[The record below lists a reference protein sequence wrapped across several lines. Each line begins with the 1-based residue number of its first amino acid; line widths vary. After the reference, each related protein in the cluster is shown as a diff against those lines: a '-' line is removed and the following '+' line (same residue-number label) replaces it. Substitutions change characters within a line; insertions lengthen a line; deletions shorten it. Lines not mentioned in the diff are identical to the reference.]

1 MDALL
6 SVKFKHIIIAQM
18 FLVFAHLFVMIQSS
32 SEWKNV
38 MMETALTVMDALQ
51 IVWYSLVSI
60 VVASLV
66 TVHCF
71 VDLLG

>member
-18 FLVFAHLFVMIQSS
+18 FLAFAHQFVMIQSS

-51 IVWYSLVSI
+51 IV
-60 VVASLV
+60 
-66 TVHCF
+66 
-71 VDLLG
+71 